1 MATAPMMDPTQAPPE
16 AEPMEAQGG
25 GYEICIKVAS
35 DGSMTV
41 GVVQEGQEGP
51 EPAEGFQA
59 VSGVKEALTLA
70 LEIYKSN
77 GGAPQSSSPE
87 VQKQFAQGFAG
98 AQ

>member
-1 MATAPMMDPTQAPPE
+1 MMDPTQAPPE
-16 AEPMEAQGG
+16 AEPMETQGG
-25 GYEICIKVAS
+25 GYEICIKVAA

-41 GVVQEGQEGP
+41 GVVQEGQE
-51 EPAEGFQA
+51 PAEDAGFQA